1 MKNIFSLISFLGVFA
16 VLNSCAKESTGFEIS
31 ANVTGFSNNS
41 KVTVSD
47 ATSGKILDSTRLTEN
62 SFRLKGH
69 LEEPPNN
76 LILSVVPDKG
86 KFGAY
91 STIFIGNEKVSVEAD
106 STEFRYGLKLT
117 GSSFHNFKSRFDER
131 INPLEKKRN
140 QRLQEMFSLRQEG
153 KWNDS
158 LQTAFWGENGLIT
171 ELDEQTLME
180 TKDFIEQNT
189 DSYYALYQLVLN
201 KTVLSRTFI
210 NEQINKLSDDLK
222 GTKYVRVLKA
232 YQQSGPLEKNDRFY
246 DFSAENQLGGTVK
259 FSDFFDKK
267 DYVLLEFYS
276 PYCSWCTKALPEI
289 KKLEESER
297 NRLDVITFSVDRN
310 KEDWL
315 EDYRSKEKDWTSL
328 WSAEGRYGDAFTT
341 YGVHGTPTY
350 FLFNKDGTLLNKWRG
365 YDETTM
371 DQIRSLI
378 K

>member
-1 MKNIFSLISFLGVFA
+1 M
-16 VLNSCAKESTGFEIS
+16 
-31 ANVTGFSNNS
+31 
-41 KVTVSD
+41 
-47 ATSGKILDSTRLTEN
+47 
-62 SFRLKGH
+62 LKGN

-76 LILSVVPDKG
+76 LVLSVVPDKG
-86 KFGAY
+86 KFGTY
-91 STIFIGNEKVSVEAD
+91 STIFIGNEKISVEAD
-106 STEFRYGLKLT
+106 STDFQFDLKLK
-117 GSSFHNFKSRFDER
+117 GSSFHEFKSRFDAR
-131 INPLEKKRN
+131 VNPLEKKRN
-140 QRLQEMFSLRQEG
+140 QRLQEMFSIRQEG

-201 KTVLSRTFI
+201 KTVLPRTFI

-232 YQQSGPLEKNDRFY
+232 YQQNGPLEKNNRFY

-259 FSDFFDKK
+259 FSDFFNKK

-297 NRLDVITFSVDRN
+297 DRLEVITFSVDRN

-315 EDYRSKEKDWTSL
+315 EDYRSKGKNWTSL
-328 WSAEGRYGDAFTT
+328 WSAEGRYGDAFTK
-341 YGVHGTPTY
+341 YGIYGTPTY
-350 FLFNKDGTLLNKWRG
+350 FLFNEEGTLLNKWRG
-365 YDETTM
+365 YDETTI